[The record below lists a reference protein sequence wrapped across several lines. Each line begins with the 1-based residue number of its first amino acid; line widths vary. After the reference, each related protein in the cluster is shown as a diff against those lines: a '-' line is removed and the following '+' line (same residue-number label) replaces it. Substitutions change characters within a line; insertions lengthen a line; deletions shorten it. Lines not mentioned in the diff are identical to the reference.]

1 MSPRSTVRA
10 ARDWTG
16 TEPSATHWTA
26 TGPCWAAAAAETAP
40 ADPDRAAA
48 GQPAASTRTEPHQ
61 SADRTAAPIRTE
73 LDQTAAARTAADQ
86 TAVLNRTELSRTGLG
101 RTGLG
106 STATSDRSAA
116 VPTAGQGRAADLDR
130 PEVTDRTVV
139 TAGPAVG
146 PNRAVDRA
154 AGVGRTGME
163 SGETVR
169 GWSATTARRG
179 SPDGGSP
186 SPRRTTCSADVRPAP
201 GPGTHVWPRCPRST
215 TWAAGHPRDPA
226 PAGRP
231 AAHRQPVRSPE
242 VGSSCPT
249 SILLTTSLV

>member
-1 MSPRSTVRA
+1 MSPRSTDRA

-16 TEPSATHWTA
+16 TEPSAKHWTA
-26 TGPCWAAAAAETAP
+26 TGPCRAAAAAETAP
-40 ADPDRAAA
+40 ADPDRTAA
-48 GQPAASTRTEPHQ
+48 GRPAADRSAASTRTELHRQ
-61 SADRTAAPIRTE
+61 ADRTAASIRTE
-73 LDQTAAARTAADQ
+73 LDLIAADQ
-86 TAVLNRTELSRTGLG
+86 TAALGRTELG

-116 VPTAGQGRAADLDR
+116 APTAGQGQAADLDR
-130 PEVTDRTVV
+130 TGMTDRTGATDRTGV
-139 TAGPAVG
+139 TG
-146 PNRAVDRA
+146 PNRAVDQP
-154 AGVGRTGME
+154 AGVGPG
-163 SGETVR
+163 GTVR
-169 GWSATTARRG
+169 GWSATTTARRG
-179 SPDGGSP
+179 SPGGGSP

-231 AAHRQPVRSPE
+231 AAQRQPVRSPE

-249 SILLTTSLV
+249 SILLTTLLV